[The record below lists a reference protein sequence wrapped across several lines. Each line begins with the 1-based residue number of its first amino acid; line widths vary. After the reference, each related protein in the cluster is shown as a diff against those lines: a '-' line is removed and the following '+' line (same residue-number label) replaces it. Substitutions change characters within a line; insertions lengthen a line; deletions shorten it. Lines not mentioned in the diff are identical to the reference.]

1 MTLGDSIRK
10 GVGMVHGTGEA
21 IRGNAM
27 SMVDEASGDKASAT
41 KNQEIAKKGVDE
53 WDRGYRGH
61 PADAGVTPADA
72 DAHRERMNTTGT
84 TATNYGSHNSNIGN
98 KVDPRYD
105 SDLDHRGTATDSTNA
120 GPHSTNVG
128 NKMDPRF
135 DSDVDHR
142 ADPTSKVGGTGYE
155 TPQKDGTAERDFAG
169 WQPSQGF
176 DDAWHPP
183 HESQHDPNP
192 PHEHRGSIGGSSGLE
207 AANKLDPVFTVGSDE
222 ESMKYT
228 DHPNIHRLRGS
239 ISGASGLE
247 AAQKLDPPE
256 QATPYMPDEVSARG
270 PGYSQPDPSYHQ
282 PKPTH
287 QSSVLN
293 MLDEDVEPEQYPP
306 PNRATTEPAPQYDD
320 GSENSAESGRR
331 KSGSTQFFKRRAEI
345 DNEPS
350 QE

>member
-41 KNQEIAKKGVDE
+41 KNQEIANKGVDE

-155 TPQKDGTAERDFAG
+155 TPEKDFAE

-270 PGYSQPDPSYHQ
+270 PGYSQPEPSYHQ

-320 GSENSAESGRR
+320 GSENSAESGRYSPDSDDELHR
-331 KSGSTQFFKRRAEI
+331 ISRRRSPEI
-345 DNEPS
+345 DDES
-350 QE
+350 S